1 MSGIS
6 VFVTVAQLNLLYV
19 TACMAGIS
27 AVALILSIQAED
39 AFFAR
44 VWAVGFVLSSL
55 LAAWGLWR
63 LL

>member
-39 AFFAR
+39 AVFAW
-44 VWAVGFVLSSL
+44 VWAVVFVLSSL
-55 LAAWGLWR
+55 FAAWSLWR

>member
-1 MSGIS
+1 MS

-19 TACMAGIS
+19 TACVAGIS

-39 AFFAR
+39 AFFAWL
-44 VWAVGFVLSSL
+44 WAVVFVLSSL
-55 LAAWGLWR
+55 FAAWSLWR

>member
-39 AFFAR
+39 AVFAW
-44 VWAVGFVLSSL
+44 VSAVVFVLSSL
-55 LAAWGLWR
+55 FAAWSLWR